1 MLLGINREIFMRPAL
16 STLIWMV
23 IPSKSV
29 VMGEVVVAR
38 MSWLCV
44 PMFRN
49 HLLSWGCCPPAL
61 SILSVC

>member
-29 VMGEVVVAR
+29 VMGEVIGAR
-38 MSWLCV
+38 MSWMYV

-49 HLLSWGCCPPAL
+49 HLL
-61 SILSVC
+61 

>member
-1 MLLGINREIFMRPAL
+1 MLLGINGEIFMRPVL
-16 STLIWMV
+16 SNLIRMV

-29 VMGEVVVAR
+29 VMGAVVGAR

-49 HLLSWGCCPPAL
+49 NLLSRGCCPPAL